1 MTTAIKAFRAIM
13 IGAPAS
19 GKGTISAWI
28 VRDFNVVHISSGD
41 ILRQHIKDQTSF
53 GQQVQKYM
61 NDGQLVPDPLVM
73 KCILDTI
80 DTSGNRWLLDGFPR
94 SINQAEKI
102 CEAHKLDA
110 VMHLNVP
117 FDVIIDRVSKRWI
130 HEPSGRVYN
139 IGFND
144 PKVPGK
150 DDVTGEDLIKRFD
163 DQPDVVSKRLKV
175 YDDITKPVLAYY
187 RKKGLLEE
195 FSGTTSKEIWPKLK
209 EFLLNKNV
217 V

>member
-28 VRDFNVVHISSGD
+28 VRDFNVTHISSGD
-41 ILRQHIKDQTSF
+41 ILRQHIKEQTPF

-61 NDGQLVPDPLVM
+61 NEGQLVPDPLVM

-80 DTSGNRWLLDGFPR
+80 HESGNRWLLDGFPR

-117 FDVIIDRVSKRWI
+117 FDIIIDRVSKRWI

-144 PKVPGK
+144 PKVPFK
-150 DDVTGEDLIKRFD
+150 DDVTHEPLIQRPD
-163 DQPDVVSKRLKV
+163 DKPDVVGRRLKI

-209 EFLLNKNV
+209 EFLLNKNCI
-217 V
+217 

>member
-150 DDVTGEDLIKRFD
+150 DDVTGENLIKRPD

>member
-28 VRDFNVVHISSGD
+28 VRDFKVAHISSGD
-41 ILRQHIKDQTSF
+41 ILRQHIKENTPI
-53 GQQVQKYM
+53 GAQVQKYM
-61 NDGQLVPDPLVM
+61 NEGQLVPDEIVM
-73 KCILDTI
+73 KCILDTTH
-80 DTSGNRWLLDGFPR
+80 DSGDRWLLDGFPR

-102 CEAHKLDA
+102 CENHKLDA

-117 FDVIIDRVSKRWI
+117 FDVIIDRVSNRWI
-130 HEPSGRVYN
+130 HAPSGRVYN

-144 PKVPGK
+144 PKVPFK
-150 DDVTGEDLIKRFD
+150 DDLTGEDLIQRPD
-163 DQPDVVSKRLKV
+163 DKPEVVRQRLKI

-187 RKKGLLEE
+187 RNKGLLAE
-195 FSGTTSKEIWPKLK
+195 FSGTTSKAIWPSLK
-209 EFLLNKNV
+209 EYLLNKNV
-217 V
+217 L